1 VAVVLPHVRFLCS
14 SHSSTLLLTVTSN
27 LPIGVVVFLV
37 VLVLLKIPNDPHSQ
51 PFQRSLPLLSKI
63 SRLDFLGLTFLVGG
77 CVCLFLALQRG
88 LVDGDWKSEHTVG
101 LFIGSGIIGIALVA
115 HEWALGDNAMI
126 PASVLGQRSILMA
139 STFLGFS
146 QATSLVV
153 SIAGL
158 RLNIY

>member
-1 VAVVLPHVRFLCS
+1 
-14 SHSSTLLLTVTSN
+14 
-27 LPIGVVVFLV
+27 VFLV
-37 VLVLLKIPNDPHSQ
+37 ILILLKMPNEPQNQ
-51 PFQRSLPLLSKI
+51 PPQRSLPLLSKI
-63 SRLDFLGLTFLVGG
+63 SRLDFLGLSFLVAG

-101 LFIGSGIIGIALVA
+101 LFVGSGIIGVALIV

-158 RLNIY
+158 KLSNIY